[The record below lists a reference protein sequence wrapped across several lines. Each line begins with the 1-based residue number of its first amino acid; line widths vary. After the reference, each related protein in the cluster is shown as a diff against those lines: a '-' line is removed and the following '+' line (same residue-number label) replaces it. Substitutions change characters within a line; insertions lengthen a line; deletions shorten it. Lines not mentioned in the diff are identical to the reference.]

1 MQHNQTSTNIQS
13 CWISQPHGQQ
23 KWQSRFLGNFTH
35 QYINSLSRNHTFQMP
50 TSYSFQDITNYHKC
64 DLQGRSFLVS
74 QLQQKVIVITDRV
87 QEYQVKN
94 KKLICQCFVHHDKK
108 KNSIKFF
115 FCFFF
120 SPQRFNILPARADSS
135 YTEQETRLKK
145 DMLKKK
151 VHCKASL
158 KVYRSKKKKKSTWQQ
173 FVKQDE
179 SKAN

>member
-23 KWQSRFLGNFTH
+23 KWQSRFFGNFTH
-35 QYINSLSRNHTFQMP
+35 QYINNLSRNHTFQMP

-74 QLQQKVIVITDRV
+74 QRQQKVIVITDRV
-87 QEYQVKN
+87 QEYQEKN
-94 KKLICQCFVHHDKK
+94 KKLICQRFVHHEKRKK

-115 FCFFF
+115 FF
-120 SPQRFNILPARADSS
+120 PPRFNILPARADSS

-151 VHCKASL
+151 VHCKVSL
-158 KVYRSKKKKKSTWQQ
+158 KVYRSKKKKSTWQQ